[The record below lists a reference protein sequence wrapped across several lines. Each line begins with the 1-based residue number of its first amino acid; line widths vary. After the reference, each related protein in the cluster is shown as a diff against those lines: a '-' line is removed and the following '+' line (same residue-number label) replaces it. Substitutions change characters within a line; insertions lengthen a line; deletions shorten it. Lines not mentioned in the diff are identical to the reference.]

1 MIWSQCFKVFH
12 LKLSCLL
19 FQAATLSEDNLIS
32 VKNVFSLSIF
42 QICYQFFQYLQ
53 ISLPAQYILS
63 NDSYYIY
70 SSISNKIQIKRIMSI
85 EFTVSAPG
93 KIILNGEHSVV
104 YNKPALA
111 GVVGLRTHVNL
122 KVFD

>member
-1 MIWSQCFKVFH
+1 
-12 LKLSCLL
+12 
-19 FQAATLSEDNLIS
+19 
-32 VKNVFSLSIF
+32 
-42 QICYQFFQYLQ
+42 
-53 ISLPAQYILS
+53 
-63 NDSYYIY
+63 
-70 SSISNKIQIKRIMSI
+70 MSI

-122 KVFD
+122 KVIHLI